1 MLKPARDYENELNT
15 KLYCHFYDKKNQ
27 WQYSGEDNKKRI
39 KVEKVDRKIQ
49 FVSVDNDGN
58 FNGLIS
64 CSLYEKEKALIA
76 LILISFNNN
85 NPMLMKDLITFFY
98 KAYKEYGNT
107 SISYAIYRDAPFY
120 PQALR
125 LMNKFATP
133 EIKKSDK
140 RYKLADGLLHY
151 LDRFTLR
158 ADTVDF
164 EKLEKFLR
172 LDKENNGKTEK
183 TIESDVAG

>member
-1 MLKPARDYENELNT
+1 MLKSARDYENELNT
-15 KLYCHFYDKKNQ
+15 ELYCHFYNKKNQ
-27 WQYSGEDNKKRI
+27 WYYNGEDNKKRI
-39 KVEKVDRKIQ
+39 KIEKVDRKIQ

-64 CSLYEKEKALIA
+64 CSLYEKERALIA

-98 KAYKEYGNT
+98 KAYKEYGIA

-125 LMNKFATP
+125 LMNKFGTP
-133 EIKKSDK
+133 EIKRSEK

-151 LDRFTLR
+151 LDRFTLC

-164 EKLEKFLR
+164 EKLERFLR
-172 LDKENNGKTEK
+172 LDEENNDKTEE
-183 TIESDVAG
+183 TIEPNVAG